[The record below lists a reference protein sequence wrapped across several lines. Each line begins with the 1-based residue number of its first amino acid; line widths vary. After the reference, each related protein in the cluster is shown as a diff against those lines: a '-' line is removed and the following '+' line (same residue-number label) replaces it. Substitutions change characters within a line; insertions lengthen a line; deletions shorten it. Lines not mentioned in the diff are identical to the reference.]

1 MLKSC
6 LVVTASSS
14 CPSPQ
19 VYLYPDPASG
29 RPSMLYTLSISLVGN
44 KAHAEDP
51 LSKTLG
57 TSSALGSRSF
67 HECAHELFWGWNLSL
82 TAHAHPHSPKVICA
96 VSFRTCISTAA
107 ITGGQESA
115 FGAFVIFT
123 LGMLNLHSY
132 GSERSIK

>member
-1 MLKSC
+1 
-6 LVVTASSS
+6 
-14 CPSPQ
+14 
-19 VYLYPDPASG
+19 
-29 RPSMLYTLSISLVGN
+29 MLYILSISLVGS

-57 TSSALGSRSF
+57 TRGALGSRGF

-82 TAHAHPHSPKVICA
+82 TAHTHPQSPRMICA
-96 VSFRTCISTAA
+96 VSFCTCISTAA

-115 FGAFVIFT
+115 FEAFAIFT

-132 GSERSIK
+132 GRE